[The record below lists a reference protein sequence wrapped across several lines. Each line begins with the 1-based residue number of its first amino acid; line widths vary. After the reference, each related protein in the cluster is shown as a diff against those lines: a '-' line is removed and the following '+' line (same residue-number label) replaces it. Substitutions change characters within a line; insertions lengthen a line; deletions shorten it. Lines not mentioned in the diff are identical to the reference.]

1 MKKFTLKKNRYRL
14 AFAALV
20 TVVVPIVATR
30 PASGQTSVVID
41 PVGDVDHHA
50 PAFQDIVRG
59 EIQKKGGS
67 FILRMEM
74 AGPIPGNPPLPQP
87 ANAQIWWAW
96 AFDLDPTTTP
106 KGYPFAP
113 GDKVLTEFLVYVS
126 WDGEE
131 FRGYALDRRPLLT
144 GGSAIVTPVPFS
156 IDGAIV
162 EAVLASALIGNPSS
176 FRWGVRAIDVSSHVG
191 TGAINPVDSAPDFVG
206 ATPGYMPFP

>member
-1 MKKFTLKKNRYRL
+1 MKIMKQSLYRFAL
-14 AFAALV
+14 AALA
-20 TVVVPIVATR
+20 TVVVPISATR
-30 PASGQTSVVID
+30 PAWGQTGIVID
-41 PVGDVDHHA
+41 PAGDVDHHA

-87 ANAQIWWAW
+87 ANRQISWAW
-96 AFDLDPTTTP
+96 SFDLDPTTTP

-113 GDKVLTEFLVYVS
+113 GDKVLSEFWVYVS
-126 WDGEE
+126 WDGAE
-131 FRGYALDRRPLLT
+131 FRGYAIDRRPLLT
-144 GGSAIVTPVPFS
+144 GGNAIVTPVPFS

-176 FRWGVRAIDVSSHVG
+176 FRWGVRAIDVSSHLG
-191 TGAINPVDSAPDFVG
+191 TGAINTVDSAPDFAG
-206 ATPGYMPFP
+206 PTPGYIPFP